1 MADDDQPAVQQH
13 PSSTASEATTDV
25 RPPDG
30 AANPGTSSTAQG
42 DPSVREILDEINLL
56 RAKIDGTVKNNEVQT
71 SQQGA
76 NSPVPK
82 QEHPSSSVD
91 APAPGALSDQ
101 IKALSVKLNELS
113 TKLDIPRSRLSD
125 FLSSGFFFTALGLL
139 LLLLAFIGLG
149 VVHTTFSFVLV
160 VLGVAILLYGTGTQ
174 GMGRFETDSNSV
186 KYNVAL
192 AGGAGVLAFCVAFGI
207 VKYYSDMKQAFG
219 LQTKYVIVVMKP
231 HKDSESTFSNYHSE
245 FNVEGNA
252 VPSMKRGDNVLVYV
266 PFLESQGD
274 KTQRV
279 SYSFI
284 RDPAYP
290 NPSLLDKLKDD
301 VDIDIGQAAASNGGF
316 DFPVL
321 RIDPFDMRSSEAPKA
336 NKTTAA
342 STQSAEARQL
352 TPAKGAVAPD
362 PVAPPQLSFQ

>member
-1 MADDDQPAVQQH
+1 M
-13 PSSTASEATTDV
+13 
-25 RPPDG
+25 
-30 AANPGTSSTAQG
+30 
-42 DPSVREILDEINLL
+42 
-56 RAKIDGTVKNNEVQT
+56 
-71 SQQGA
+71 
-76 NSPVPK
+76 
-82 QEHPSSSVD
+82 
-91 APAPGALSDQ
+91 
-101 IKALSVKLNELS
+101 
-113 TKLDIPRSRLSD
+113 
-125 FLSSGFFFTALGLL
+125 
-139 LLLLAFIGLG
+139 
-149 VVHTTFSFVLV
+149 LV
-160 VLGVAILLYGTGTQ
+160 VLGIDLYGTGTQ

-207 VKYYSDMKQAFG
+207 VISDMKQAFG
-219 LQTKYVIVVMKP
+219 LQTKYAIVVMKP
-231 HKDSESTFSNYHSE
+231 HKDSKSTFSNYHSE

-290 NPSLLDKLKDD
+290 NPSLFDKLKDD

-321 RIDPFDMRSSEAPKA
+321 RIDPLDIHYSEAPKA